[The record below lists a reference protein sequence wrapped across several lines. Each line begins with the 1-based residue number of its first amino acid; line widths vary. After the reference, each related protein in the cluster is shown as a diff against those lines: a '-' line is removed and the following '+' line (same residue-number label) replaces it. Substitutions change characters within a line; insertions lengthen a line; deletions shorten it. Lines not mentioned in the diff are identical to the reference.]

1 MKVERRNKGSVILIA
16 VFTIALMST
25 LVMGMLQMVTEEIQL
40 TQNHIYSVQ
49 AVAVAEAGLND
60 AFYELRTDSSWNSGF
75 TDKAFGGSSYTV
87 TVAGALPNVTIE
99 STGTSGQGFMARI
112 AADVTIGTIAP
123 YIIRIDN
130 SRINE

>member
-1 MKVERRNKGSVILIA
+1 MKVERKNKGSVILLA

-25 LVMGMLQMVTEEIQL
+25 LVIGMLQVVTEEIQL
-40 TQNHIYSVQ
+40 AQNHIYSAQ

-87 TVAGALPNVTIE
+87 TVAGALPNIAIE

-112 AADVTIGTIAP
+112 TADVTISSSAP
-123 YIIRIDN
+123 YIIRVDD
-130 SRINE
+130 SRVNE

>member
-1 MKVERRNKGSVILIA
+1 MRNKKNKGSVILIA

-25 LVMGMLQMVTEEIQL
+25 LVIGMLQMVTEEIQL
-40 TQNHIYSVQ
+40 AQNHIYFAQ

-87 TVAGALPNVTIE
+87 TVAGALPNIAIE
-99 STGTSGQGFMARI
+99 STGTSGQGFVARI
-112 AADVTIGTIAP
+112 AADVTISSGAP

-130 SRINE
+130 SRVNE

>member
-1 MKVERRNKGSVILIA
+1 MSNKKNKGSVILIA

-25 LVMGMLQMVTEEIQL
+25 LVIGMLQAVTEEIQL
-40 TQNHIYSVQ
+40 AQNHIYSAQ

-75 TDKAFGGSSYTV
+75 TDKAFGGSSYSV
-87 TVAGALPNVTIE
+87 TVAGALPNIAIE
-99 STGTSGQGFMARI
+99 STGTSGQGFMAKI
-112 AADVTIGTIAP
+112 AADVTISSGAP

-130 SRINE
+130 SRVNE